1 MGSTVHAPTG
11 PRMPGGRRA
20 EARRVAQA
28 RSRRRLAW
36 GAAAVAFAALLALVV
51 VVISGGG
58 DDGAPERVG
67 DGSATRVSMT
77 DFAFDPD
84 PLVLSS
90 EEGLVTV
97 VNDGAVAHDLVVPA
111 LGKGTP
117 DLAPGAELTIDLSGQ
132 PAGTYEVI
140 CDIPGHREAGMVSQ
154 LVIE

>member
-1 MGSTVHAPTG
+1 MGSTAHAPTG

-20 EARRVAQA
+20 DARRAARA

-36 GAAAVAFAALLALVV
+36 GAAAVAFAALLVLVV

-58 DDGAPERVG
+58 DSDGVGAP
-67 DGSATRVSMT
+67 GSGTRVSMT

-90 EEGLVTV
+90 EDGLVTV

-117 DLAPGAELTIDLSGQ
+117 DLPPDAELTIDLSGQ
-132 PAGTYEVI
+132 PPGTYEVV